1 MYGFEA
7 RDIAINSDNLCV
19 AVDDLDAILFL
30 SGGQQPIELVTWN
43 KWQSKSLSYFLS
55 KRTLRLVSGANLIFS
70 APRAQWAEVLRR
82 LKGSAENKEDIFVEK
97 IVS

>member
-7 RDIAINSDNLCV
+7 LDIAFTIV
-19 AVDDLDAILFL
+19 VFDAILFFL
-30 SGGQQPIELVTWN
+30 SGVQQPIELVTWN
-43 KWQSKSLSYFLS
+43 KWQSKGLSYFLS
-55 KRTLRLVSGANLIFS
+55 KRTLRLVSGASLIFS

-82 LKGSAENKEDIFVEK
+82 LHVSAENKDDIFVEK